1 MLSPSPV
8 RPSSPYNLHIT
19 SGTRNQER
27 CKVIMQVRQR
37 GGRGYHPDISIWP
50 NNDEG
55 HVVCVDAKALISSTA
70 HSLGDVGII
79 Q

>member
-1 MLSPSPV
+1 
-8 RPSSPYNLHIT
+8 
-19 SGTRNQER
+19 
-27 CKVIMQVRQR
+27 MQVRQR
-37 GGRGYHPDISIWP
+37 GGRGYHPDIPIWS